1 MHGILKTIGIDFS
14 SNEYIQIIKES
25 FNSIQFDDEHSN
37 DERSDDE
44 GTETDLI
51 HNNTES
57 AVEELL
63 LLHQQRL
70 MTRRNLPDE
79 YDFTAS
85 NTNMMHNSEY
95 SELSCTFNRR
105 YSFFE
110 LINHWI
116 RLSPFLN
123 PIKIMKE
130 MAQHRG
136 EYI

>member
-1 MHGILKTIGIDFS
+1 MYGILKTIGIDFLS
-14 SNEYIQIIKES
+14 HEYIQIIQEC
-25 FNSIQFDDEHSN
+25 FNSIHFENEHSN
-37 DERSDDE
+37 EE
-44 GTETDLI
+44 ETETGLI
-51 HNNTES
+51 YDNAES

-79 YDFTAS
+79 YDFTAF
-85 NTNMMHNSEY
+85 NTDMTHNSEIF
-95 SELSCTFNRR
+95 CNFNGR

-116 RLSPFLN
+116 RLKPLN

-136 EYI
+136 RYI